1 MKTNIDDKV
10 LVKLQTKLEGLNDN
24 KQVKLAVHQQFRL
37 RLLPYEP
44 MRIGIMSER
53 VAVTEDYLHYLS
65 PQSHYMHEG
74 VVYGPNI
81 PIFEDGVI
89 VGYFSLPGR
98 KKQPTGEKLKYFTD
112 KHPKATHHWEQA
124 MMQDEGDA
132 FEADVKNIV
141 THYLKK
147 GAK

>member
-1 MKTNIDDKV
+1 MKTKIDDRI
-10 LVKLQTKLEGLNDN
+10 LVKLQNKMEGLNDN
-24 KQVKLAVHQQFRL
+24 KQVKLAVHQQFRK
-37 RLLPYEP
+37 RLMKYEP
-44 MRIGIMSER
+44 MRTGVMSEA
-53 VAVTEDYLHYLS
+53 VTVTEDYLHYLS

-89 VGYFSLPGR
+89 VGYFSLPDR
-98 KKQPTGEKLKYFTD
+98 KKQPTGEKLKYSTE
-112 KHPKATHHWEQA
+112 KHPNATHHWEQA
-124 MMQDEGDA
+124 MMQDEGDV
-132 FEADVKNIV
+132 FETDVKSIV